1 MRKIALILLLIYL
14 TILGVSAQP
23 VTAPEGEVQPVVTAA
38 PTAEPA
44 PVVTVAPVPTVA
56 PVATTAPVAAAV
68 STPASSP
75 TPSPTPFEMPESGTS
90 ITVLFTSDI
99 HGHFQRNAAN
109 GTLGYSGIAA
119 IQRSLPNSIL
129 VDGGDY
135 LTSNMFMTEETIA
148 DVLSLMNAAGYRV
161 AGIGEA
167 DLENGA
173 EILQKAQTEAGFYML
188 SSNVTYGKERYP
200 LLGNTEICDV
210 NGIKVGFFSILNPD
224 LRLDAS
230 LQNLE
235 SVYLEDA
242 ARTAQKCVNQLK
254 SEGADVVIAL
264 SHIGN
269 EGNTNVDQIAAFVN
283 GIDFIL
289 DGHDHQ
295 EENGRWIGETLIL
308 NPGADGKQ
316 LIQLTLNYDRYRK
329 LTGFSTTQWSYEGTD
344 ALPMDE
350 AVVALENEI
359 VQKQSDFLGSD
370 VAVAE
375 YAIPYSFSMMYQS
388 EALGN
393 FVADAYRE
401 KTQATVAI
409 VNAGSI
415 ESGIPQGEITK
426 ATILAALPNQ
436 YSVQVK
442 IVTPKMLK
450 TALEGCLYN
459 IKVREDGSV
468 DPATATTEFPQISGF
483 TAQVN
488 FNNEPGKRV
497 MGIQLDNGIE
507 LNLTDTY
514 TQISLASSSGV
525 FSGEFGYDIFL
536 DREVEKDYGAEGQA
550 LLEHLGRTQNP
561 EEYQS
566 PRITITNQQESY
578 TGLIIS
584 ILLVIVLVVMV
595 MIAIIKMMTRDS

>member
-14 TILGVSAQP
+14 TVLGVSAQP
-23 VTAPEGEVQPVVTAA
+23 VSPVAETVQPVATVAPAA
-38 PTAEPA
+38 EPTPASTTPPATVPA
-44 PVVTVAPVPTVA
+44 PVA
-56 PVATTAPVAAAV
+56 
-68 STPASSP
+68 SP
-75 TPSPTPFEMPESGTS
+75 TPSPTPYVIPESGTTV
-90 ITVLFTSDI
+90 TVLFTSDI
-99 HGHFQRNAAN
+99 HGHFQNNPAN

-119 IQRSLPNSIL
+119 IQRSIPDSIL

-135 LTSNMFMTEETIA
+135 LTSNMFMTEETIT
-148 DVLSLMNAAGYRV
+148 DVLALMNATGYRV

-173 EILQKAQTEAGFYML
+173 EVLQKVRAEAAFHML
-188 SSNVTYGKERYP
+188 SSNVTYGKDRAT
-200 LLGNTEICDV
+200 LLGNTQIYDV

-235 SVYLEDA
+235 GFYLEDA

-254 SEGADVVIAL
+254 TDGADVIIAL

-269 EGNTNVDQIAAFVN
+269 EGNTNVDQVAAFVN

-295 EENGRWIGETLIL
+295 EESGRWIGETLIL

-316 LIQLTLNYDRYRK
+316 LIQLTLHFDMYRK
-329 LTGFSTTQWSYEGTD
+329 LTNLATTQWSYEGIAT
-344 ALPMDE
+344 LPMDE

-359 VQKQSDFLGSD
+359 AQRQSDFLGSD

-375 YAIPYSFSMMYQS
+375 HAIPYSFSMMYQS

-415 ESGIPQGEITK
+415 ESGIPKGEITK
-426 ATILAALPNQ
+426 ATILAVLPNQ

-442 IVTPKMLK
+442 KVTPKMLK
-450 TALEGCLYN
+450 TALEGSLYN
-459 IKVREDGSV
+459 IKVREDGTI
-468 DPATATTEFPQISGF
+468 DPATATSEFPQISGF

-536 DREVEKDYGAEGQA
+536 DREVEEEYGSEGQA
-550 LLEHLGRTQNP
+550 LLEHLSRTQTP
-561 EEYQS
+561 DEYQS
-566 PRITITNQQESY
+566 PRITMTNQQESY

-595 MIAIIKMMTRDS
+595 LIVIIKMMAKVS